1 MLSFVVQGQEV
12 KEFHGSNLSTVRYG
26 TTVFRPS
33 SRLQRHAVTPETL
46 RPEAPL
52 RNDKVQASK
61 REYTSGDIYC
71 GAGGASRGAFMAGLI
86 PRFAIDKDLFA
97 CESYVS
103 NFPKAQLLR
112 KTISDWLNVEKEAL
126 PHVDVLHVSPP
137 CQDFPPANTRKGALR
152 GLVSPEPLPGPF
164 PEDPSCRWAGY
175 ESAGETSNVGQILT
189 TLSAAHK
196 APLAVVLKQT
206 AGLVTHFPD
215 WFQFLITEFANAGC
229 STISSVLHFQDYGLA
244 QFSKR
249 LVIVATALVY
259 VFSFIF

>member
-1 MLSFVVQGQEV
+1 MGATCLQLDMEQQCFGHPHAFRDMQLHQKPYAPRHLYETIKCKHQSENIHLVT
-12 KEFHGSNLSTVRYG
+12 STVE
-26 TTVFRPS
+26 
-33 SRLQRHAVTPETL
+33 Q
-46 RPEAPL
+46 
-52 RNDKVQASK
+52 
-61 REYTSGDIYC
+61 
-71 GAGGASRGAFMAGLI
+71 GGASRGAFMAGLI

-196 APLAVVLKQT
+196 APLAVVLEQT